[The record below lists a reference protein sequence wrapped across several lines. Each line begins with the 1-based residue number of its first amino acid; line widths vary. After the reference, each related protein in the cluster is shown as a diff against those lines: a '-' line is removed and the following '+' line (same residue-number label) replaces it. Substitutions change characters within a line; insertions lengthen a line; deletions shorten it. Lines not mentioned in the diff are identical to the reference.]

1 MSIDRAQQPLSMT
14 TANAPQ
20 DLKLRPRTAE
30 LSSQSI
36 VSNENSGTQVKLSKL
51 TNQIQTDSSRDI
63 DYDRL
68 AKIQASMDAGELV
81 LDSDKIANVLV
92 QDIFQH

>member
-1 MSIDRAQQPLSMT
+1 MT